1 MFIFHIYLDT
11 KNKKMAVQM
20 THGVIFLLAIFT
32 ILNIYMVM
40 QRYNN
45 NHQNENNLESTK
57 RSIIKDSTD
66 LQQNILQINDIQ
78 KRLQRLETKSD
89 FDRSL
94 KEINNKTETLIER
107 LVKTI
112 WRPTNENKNTTYG
125 THRNLNIDDGDLEWL
140 DRDGAK
146 DLANYGDGSCP
157 INRNREA
164 WQKMLRYWITL
175 AKKYNIRYFLTAG
188 SLLGAWRDEEVIP
201 YDQDMDIR
209 IHIDDFD
216 KFYPLRQRKFVWES
230 YDDWD
235 MHFYFVRDWRLP
247 YDLRRRYS
255 CKGKLVPDYEGQC
268 SFVDP
273 NARLIYRNWH
283 LDLYAYT
290 TYTDV
295 VKFIPHSADWEYRK
309 DEIFPLTRC
318 NFMGIETRC
327 PQKPVAIFKNL
338 YNAPFKPS
346 KICANKTF
354 VKV

>member
-1 MFIFHIYLDT
+1 MSL
-11 KNKKMAVQM
+11 QL
-20 THGVIFLLAIFT
+20 THGVIFLLAVFT
-32 ILNIYMVM
+32 ILNVYMFM
-40 QRYNN
+40 QKYNN
-45 NHQNENNLESTK
+45 ENQNENSLESSK
-57 RSIIKDSTD
+57 RSISIIKDSGMG
-66 LQQNILQINDIQ
+66 QNILLMNDIH
-78 KRLQRLETKSD
+78 KRLQRLESASD
-89 FDRSL
+89 LEKTL
-94 KEINNKTETLIER
+94 KGISNKTETLLER
-107 LVKTI
+107 LVNSI
-112 WRPTNENKNTTYG
+112 WRPTNKDKNATYG
-125 THRNLNIDDGDLEWL
+125 THPNLNIGHGDLEWL

-146 DLANYGDGSCP
+146 DLANYGDGTCP

-283 LDLYAYT
+283 MDLYAYT

-295 VKFIPHSADWEYRK
+295 VKFISHLFDIPNQQSE
-309 DEIFPLTRC
+309 
-318 NFMGIETRC
+318 
-327 PQKPVAIFKNL
+327 V
-338 YNAPFKPS
+338 
-346 KICANKTF
+346 
-354 VKV
+354 